1 MASDFGSLASLK
13 TNSIDTKDLSSINI
27 QNIQGMK
34 ITGNEKLKK
43 TAQEFES
50 VFITQLLNTVQ
61 STVEKSGFMSGG
73 KIEEKFRSM
82 MNQYVAQD
90 IAKSPT
96 ANFGIAKQ
104 MYEQMKNM
112 V

>member
-1 MASDFGSLASLK
+1 MVSDFGTLK
-13 TNSIDTKDLSSINI
+13 TNSIDAKDLSTINI
-27 QNIQGMK
+27 ANVQGMK
-34 ITGNEKLKK
+34 ISGKDKLIK
-43 TAQEFES
+43 TSQEFES

-73 KIEEKFRSM
+73 QVEQKFRSM
-82 MNQYVAQD
+82 MNQYIAQD

-104 MYEQMKNM
+104 MYEQMKNK